1 MIYLRGRFTEGLRCL
16 NCISLRLIV
25 PNNLAA
31 GVWISSGQPELQ
43 CVHSATRG
51 RSALM
56 SPATSLCV
64 WTWRK
69 SLLSPLLQHLTY
81 CTSSLCLFVCE
92 SVKWCQKQKKKKNQ
106 KDEQKPVEGGGV
118 TKKTDSDRLAA
129 SCWRTVTVEGLFC
142 WDPSSPSRPRVCRSP
157 PGSSSPRHGP
167 EHHNHTPHQRQLQ
180 LTLFLL
186 KVYSPLTSGIFLLIW
201 CIFIK
206 SDASM

>member
-1 MIYLRGRFTEGLRCL
+1 M
-16 NCISLRLIV
+16 
-25 PNNLAA
+25 NLLWSARAA
-31 GVWISSGQPELQ
+31 V
-43 CVHSATRG
+43 C
-51 RSALM
+51 
-56 SPATSLCV
+56 SLCHQGE
-64 WTWRK
+64 K
-69 SLLSPLLQHLTY
+69 
-81 CTSSLCLFVCE
+81 CTDVACYLSLCLDLEEIPPLSTVTASDLLYELSVFICVWECE
-92 SVKWCQKQKKKKNQ
+92 MMPETEKKKKQ